1 MAREPDW
8 QSLVASIDVNKDT
21 MIDYNEFITAAS
33 DKIKLL
39 EKSNLKVAFESL
51 DLNHDGYL
59 QPEEL

>member
-1 MAREPDW
+1 
-8 QSLVASIDVNKDT
+8 